1 MELAVNAE
9 TVELHTL
16 KCDSVELEIK
26 TRNVL
31 LDDVTGAVEIN
42 CNLDMNVVCCS
53 LKGEIALNQI
63 AAAVLS
69 RSGNG
74 SGISPMLMLLGLLA
88 PAVTAVVTVAASDS
102 AALKQDLK
110 RKLVGFYR
118 IRPLSIFAAVTGF
131 MVIVAL
137 SILRSTL
144 FGQSLDQFAFTDGFS
159 FSVGGTSALLTILF
173 AATIEEVGAGL
184 PLCFYPCFFH
194 KLLYNRQG
202 EERDLMNHITCR
214 KCGRELPPDAGFCT
228 YCGTAVTEGAAVPK
242 APKGDG
248 NVSVPGA
255 AMPQPP
261 RRSRKALM
269 ACGGG
274 AAALL
279 LALALI
285 LSFGGRTPSGAGPA
299 PVSPPPSIPPA
310 SPAGAAAEE
319 PDTAP
324 WTNHVLKN
332 EIPDSFIL
340 AASEYPVFGSE
351 YTRDQIVSVTF
362 LDTLEGQSGGAWD
375 ASRAGDGSV
384 MAWVKPNG
392 ALFDLYIA
400 GEGGVAAPED
410 CTFLFGKYSN
420 VQSVRI
426 GGALHTENTTSMYE
440 MFLNCTALT
449 TLDVDGFDTAQV
461 TDMRMMFSGCRA
473 LTELHVGGW
482 DTSRAENMGFMFNA
496 CYGLKS
502 LDPGGW
508 NTSRVTDMMNMFA
521 FCQGLTALDLSGWD
535 TSAVT
540 DMSAMFFNCRELR
553 SLKTGGWTTAAGT
566 EGMFDG
572 CEKLDA
578 AAISALLAGGAHSE
592 GPGTSGGSPT
602 SAPSPESTPKPTA
615 KPASTPQ
622 PTAKPAS
629 TPKPTAKPSSG
640 SAAAVSGA
648 TLPDPSEF
656 LHGKLKHRERD
667 ISGGLEIHFY
677 FDKTSKSAAYEY
689 ADLLSGKSVDLT
701 LRQKYDDS
709 KNGLVSTY
717 YVYDYTGSGS
727 VDSISQTTT
736 QQHQNFEAPVIVN
749 VVEFGGSGVSSNWLY
764 LTIYCSNDFSFADS
778 GDRSTDSVFE
788 DFYNTYDPDTAFLG
802 PVGSGFKANGSSGGS
817 SSEYEYDISAPGSV
831 GNRIDCSVCGGDGK
845 RDCMVCGGDGK
856 VKHYKPGGGVY
867 GVGGG
872 EWVVEDCSTCNGRG
886 WRNCTACGGDGKI

>member
-1 MELAVNAE
+1 MD
-9 TVELHTL
+9 H
-16 KCDSVELEIK
+16 
-26 TRNVL
+26 
-31 LDDVTGAVEIN
+31 
-42 CNLDMNVVCCS
+42 
-53 LKGEIALNQI
+53 
-63 AAAVLS
+63 
-69 RSGNG
+69 
-74 SGISPMLMLLGLLA
+74 
-88 PAVTAVVTVAASDS
+88 
-102 AALKQDLK
+102 
-110 RKLVGFYR
+110 
-118 IRPLSIFAAVTGF
+118 
-131 MVIVAL
+131 IV
-137 SILRSTL
+137 
-144 FGQSLDQFAFTDGFS
+144 
-159 FSVGGTSALLTILF
+159 
-173 AATIEEVGAGL
+173 
-184 PLCFYPCFFH
+184 
-194 KLLYNRQG
+194 
-202 EERDLMNHITCR
+202 CR
-214 KCGRELPPDAGFCT
+214 KCGRELTPDAGFCA
-228 YCGTAVTEGAAVPK
+228 YCGTAVTAGAADPQ

-248 NVSVPGA
+248 NVSVPRA
-255 AMPQPP
+255 ATPHPP
-261 RRSRKALM
+261 KRSRKALI
-269 ACGGG
+269 ACGG

-279 LALALI
+279 LVLVLV
-285 LSFGGRTPSGAGPA
+285 LFSGGRTPSGAGPA
-299 PVSPPPSIPPA
+299 PVSPPPSTPPA
-310 SPAGAAAEE
+310 SPTAAAEE
-319 PDTAP
+319 PDIAP

-340 AASEYPVFGSE
+340 AASEYSVFGSE
-351 YTRDQIVSVTF
+351 YTRDQIASVTF
-362 LDTLEGQSGGAWD
+362 LDTLEDQGGGAWD

-384 MAWVKPNG
+384 MAWVEPNG
-392 ALFDLYIA
+392 DLFDLYIA

-496 CYGLKS
+496 CYSLKS

-578 AAISALLAGGAHSE
+578 AAISALLAGG
-592 GPGTSGGSPT
+592 SPT
-602 SAPSPESTPKPTA
+602 SAPSPESTPK
-615 KPASTPQ
+615 

-648 TLPDPSEF
+648 TLPDPSDF
-656 LHGKLKHRERD
+656 LHGKLKHREKD

-689 ADLLSGKSVDLT
+689 VDLLSGKSVDLT
-701 LRQKYDDS
+701 LRERFTDRSSD
-709 KNGLVSTY
+709 NGSISVY

-736 QQHQNFEAPVIVN
+736 HKKQNFEAPVIVN
-749 VVEFGGSGVSSNWLY
+749 VVEFGGTSYVSSNWLY

-778 GDRSTDSVFE
+778 GDRSMDSVFE

-802 PVGSGFKANGSSGGS
+802 PVGTGFKANGSSGGS
-817 SSEYEYDISAPGSV
+817 SSGFDSGSSTERKKV
-831 GNRIDCSVCGGDGK
+831 DCA
-845 RDCMVCGGDGK
+845 VCGGDGK
-856 VKHYKPGGGVY
+856 VACKVCDGHGRVQRYESGGGY
-867 GVGGG
+867 DGVGVGK
-872 EWVVEDCSTCNGRG
+872 WVWKDCTS
-886 WRNCTACGGDGKI
+886 CGGHGSKDCTNCRGTGKI